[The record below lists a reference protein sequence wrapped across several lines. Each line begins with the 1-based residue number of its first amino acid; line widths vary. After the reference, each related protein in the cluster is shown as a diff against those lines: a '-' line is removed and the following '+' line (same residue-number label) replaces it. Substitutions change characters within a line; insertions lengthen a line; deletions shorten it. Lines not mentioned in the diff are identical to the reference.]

1 MSNLLKRALTGAL
14 FVIIVIGSVLLGGYT
29 FAALFFIVNILGL
42 SEFYSLLEKNGIRVQ
57 KYLGIILGSILFL
70 MFFLMTASL
79 VSNSLFLLYP
89 ALLLCLFAVEL
100 FQNRPNPFLSIAY
113 TLVGVIYISLSL
125 SLFISIPYIAHDKTI
140 LAGCFSSNGIYYSN
154 YILIAYFVILWT
166 NDTAAYLVGSRF
178 GKTHLMERI
187 SPKKSWEGVIGG
199 IVCGLIAAYILSN
212 YYHQFSLLQWL
223 VIALVIMV
231 TGIIGDLVE
240 SMFKRGIEVK
250 DTGHI
255 LPGHG
260 GILDRFDALI
270 FSAPFVFVTIYL
282 LTC

>member
-1 MSNLLKRALTGAL
+1 VSNFFKRTLTGTI
-14 FVIIVIGSVLLGGYT
+14 FVIVVLGSVLGGKYT
-29 FAALFFIVNILGL
+29 FGALFFIVNILGL

-57 KYLGIILGSILFL
+57 KFSGIFLGSFLFAII
-70 MFFLMTASL
+70 FQQSAGSPPIGF
-79 VSNSLFLLYP
+79 LFLLP
-89 ALLLCLFAVEL
+89 VVLFFIFANEL
-100 FQNRPNPFLSIAY
+100 FLNRPNPFSSIAY
-113 TLVGVIYISLSL
+113 TLLGIIYISLSL
-125 SLFISIPYIAHDKTI
+125 SMFSIIPFYMTGLEGYDSSI
-140 LAGCFSSNGIYYSN
+140 LVG
-154 YILIAYFVILWT
+154 YFVILWT

-178 GKTHLMERI
+178 GKNRLMERI

-199 IVCGLIAAYILSN
+199 IICGLIAAYILSN

-223 VIALVIMV
+223 LIAIVIMV

-240 SMFKRGIEVK
+240 SMFKRNIQVK

-270 FSAPFVFVTIYL
+270 FSAPFVFVVIYL
-282 LTC
+282 FR